1 MHYDMLL
8 TPLLVMNLNNLTD
21 EALTKLF
28 EEINP
33 ENVNIMEMT
42 VGEVLTCILN
52 TQSLINYAEEHRDTV
67 LDKLAFIKGFINKSN
82 ALFNSLNKYNNDISP
97 EYNQAVLEIG
107 NAPSTAETI
116 ITDLVEWY
124 HLHSTKEAEEL
135 PFSDWYIMKRKEAY
149 NGAVERRT
157 QSIINRK
164 HEQQM
169 RRQ

>member
-1 MHYDMLL
+1 
-8 TPLLVMNLNNLTD
+8 MNINNLSD
-21 EALTKLF
+21 DALKVLF
-28 EEINP
+28 EEVNP
-33 ENVNIMEMT
+33 ENVDIMSMK
-42 VGEVLTCILN
+42 VKEVLACI
-52 TQSLINYAEEHRDTV
+52 INAENLVEYAEENRNTV
-67 LDKLAFIKGFINKSN
+67 LDKLAFIKGFMNKSN
-82 ALFNSLNKYNNDISP
+82 VIFSSFNKYNNDVSP
-97 EYNQAVLEIG
+97 EYSQAVMEIG
-107 NAPSTAETI
+107 NSPSIAETI
-116 ITDLVEWY
+116 ITDLIEWY

>member
-1 MHYDMLL
+1 MLL
-8 TPLLVMNLNNLTD
+8 IQLLVMNINNLSD
-21 EALTKLF
+21 DALKVLF
-28 EEINP
+28 EEVNP
-33 ENVNIMEMT
+33 ENVDIMSMK
-42 VGEVLTCILN
+42 VKEVLACI
-52 TQSLINYAEEHRDTV
+52 INAENLVEYAEENRKTV
-67 LDKLAFIKGFINKSN
+67 LDKLAFIKGFMNKSN
-82 ALFNSLNKYNNDISP
+82 VIFSSFNKYNNDISP
-97 EYNQAVLEIG
+97 EYSQAVLEIG
-107 NAPSTAETI
+107 NSPSIAETI
-116 ITDLVEWY
+116 ITDLIEWY